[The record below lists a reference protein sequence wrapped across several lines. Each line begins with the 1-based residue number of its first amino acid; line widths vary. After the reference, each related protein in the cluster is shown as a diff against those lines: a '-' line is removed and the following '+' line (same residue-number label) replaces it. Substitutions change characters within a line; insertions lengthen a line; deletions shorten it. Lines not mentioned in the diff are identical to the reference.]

1 MWTWI
6 SKRGLL
12 AVTFVVAANAEEEEE
27 DCREKGMKQFRSNY
41 YYNPDLGLQ
50 HRTVLLIPFLCRTV
64 LFIRKY
70 RNSINQLQEEEAIV

>member
-27 DCREKGMKQFRSNY
+27 EDCREKGMKQFRSNY
-41 YYNPDLGLQ
+41 YYNPDLG
-50 HRTVLLIPFLCRTV
+50 
-64 LFIRKY
+64 
-70 RNSINQLQEEEAIV
+70 